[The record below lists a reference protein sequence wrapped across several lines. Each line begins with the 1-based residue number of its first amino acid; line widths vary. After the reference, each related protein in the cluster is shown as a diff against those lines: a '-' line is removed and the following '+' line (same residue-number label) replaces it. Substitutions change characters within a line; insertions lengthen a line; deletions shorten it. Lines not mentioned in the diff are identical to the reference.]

1 MELPLPFDQYDI
13 STRPHNVPSEVLGY
27 IMSFVRDNDLTA
39 CIRTNS
45 SFYLAA
51 KPYLYRTVSLDQY
64 FHVIGAEHPL
74 LDLDIPVTPNSR
86 RRPLF
91 RRTWM
96 TRTCR
101 ILEVAAHHESFCA
114 NAVAS
119 YSKQPLPPVPPLD
132 HQPIPPL
139 DHQPIPPLPHQPLP
153 PLPHQPL
160 PPLPHRPLV
169 PLLPNL
175 PHLRT
180 LHLPFDVH
188 GTLVAA
194 HEPTPCGVHD
204 LKPSHLIEHDV
215 CWVAQPPSTTTIR
228 GVQSYTANIA
238 PHEMWNYDHR
248 PFELHLPI
256 MAPGARLTL
265 IAPQN
270 INKHLLPQQCP
281 IFLDPY
287 ALTSIPHHIPPA
299 ARAQVYTEI
308 CTADDCP
315 HHLMLKLART
325 VVRFMDGPRIR
336 LVGFDVACKDRPYPV
351 YRHLAWLTRVLFDA
365 RAVAATLNSEADAW
379 RARAGPV
386 DAFHLISAQ
395 WWTCHRLELTTNLPS
410 VRLVEFWDIKGWPRS
425 VSRVAGSGGIRSL
438 GATWPKEVR
447 GEGTIG
453 AFWLPEPERE
463 WCLVDE

>member
-1 MELPLPFDQYDI
+1 MEPQPLPQTHLAMELPLAFTYDAI
-13 STRPHNVPSEVLGY
+13 STGHTRPHNVPREVLGH
-27 IMSFVRDNDLTA
+27 IMSFAPN
-39 CIRTNS
+39 I
-45 SFYLAA
+45 
-51 KPYLYRTVSLDQY
+51 
-64 FHVIGAEHPL
+64 PL
-74 LDLDIPVTPNSR
+74 LDLDIPATPNSR

-119 YSKQPLPPVPPLD
+119 YSKQPFPPA
-132 HQPIPPL
+132 
-139 DHQPIPPLPHQPLP
+139 
-153 PLPHQPL
+153 
-160 PPLPHRPLV
+160 PPLPHRPLH

-194 HEPTPCGVHD
+194 HELTPCGVHD
-204 LKPSHLIEHDV
+204 LKPLHLIEHNV

-270 INKHLLPQQCP
+270 INKHILPQQ
-281 IFLDPY
+281 F
-287 ALTSIPHHIPPA
+287 
-299 ARAQVYTEI
+299 YTEI

-351 YRHLAWLTRVLFDA
+351 YRHLAWLTRVLFEA
-365 RAVAATLNSEADAW
+365 LAEAATLNSEADAW

-386 DAFHLISAQ
+386 DAFHLISAR
-395 WWTCHRLELTTNLPS
+395 WWTSHRVQPTAYLPS
-410 VRLVEFWDIKGWPRS
+410 LRLVEFWDIKGWPRS
-425 VSRVAGSGGIRSL
+425 VSRVAGNGGIRTR
-438 GATWPKEVR
+438 GATWPKEVK

-463 WCLVDE
+463 WCLVDD

>member
-1 MELPLPFDQYDI
+1 MELPLAFTYDAI
-13 STRPHNVPSEVLGY
+13 STGHTRPHNVPREVLGH

-39 CIRTNS
+39 CISTNS

-74 LDLDIPVTPNSR
+74 LDLDIPATPNSR

-119 YSKQPLPPVPPLD
+119 YSKQPFPPA
-132 HQPIPPL
+132 
-139 DHQPIPPLPHQPLP
+139 
-153 PLPHQPL
+153 
-160 PPLPHRPLV
+160 PPLPHRPLH

-194 HEPTPCGVHD
+194 HELTPCGVHD
-204 LKPSHLIEHDV
+204 LKPLHLIEHNV

-270 INKHLLPQQCP
+270 INKHILPQQCP
-281 IFLDPY
+281 IFRDPE
-287 ALTSIPHHIPPA
+287 ALSTIPHDIPPA

-351 YRHLAWLTRVLFDA
+351 YRHLAWLTRVLFEA
-365 RAVAATLNSEADAW
+365 LAEAATLNSEADAW

-386 DAFHLISAQ
+386 DAFHLISAR
-395 WWTCHRLELTTNLPS
+395 WWTSHRVQPTAYLPS
-410 VRLVEFWDIKGWPRS
+410 LRLVEFWDIKGWPRS
-425 VSRVAGSGGIRSL
+425 VSRVAGNGGIRTR
-438 GATWPKEVR
+438 GATWPKEVK

-463 WCLVDE
+463 WCLVDD